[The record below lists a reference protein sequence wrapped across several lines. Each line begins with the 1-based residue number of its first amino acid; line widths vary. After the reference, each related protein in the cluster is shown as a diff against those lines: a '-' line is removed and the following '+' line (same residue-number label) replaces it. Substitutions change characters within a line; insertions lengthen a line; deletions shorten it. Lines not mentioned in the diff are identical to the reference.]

1 MNSFTDLNS
10 FEDFLNKKNLVVS
23 DQKKYHELKTLNR
36 NYKID
41 AILSEE
47 DRPSEYFEIEVEGLS
62 SIPSAIITDIE
73 NGQKTYFSLW
83 EK

>member
-1 MNSFTDLNS
+1 MESFTDFKS
-10 FEDFLNKKNLVVS
+10 FDDFLNRNNLMVS
-23 DQKKYHELKTLNR
+23 HKEKYDELKALNR

-47 DRPSEYFEIEVEGLS
+47 DRPSQYFEIDVEGLT
-62 SIPSAIITDIE
+62 SIPSATITDIE
-73 NGQKTYFSLW
+73 NDQKTYFSLW

>member
-1 MNSFTDLNS
+1 MKIFTDLKS
-10 FEDFLNKKNLVVS
+10 FEDFLDKNNLVIS
-23 DQKKYHELKTLNR
+23 NQKKYDELKELNR
-36 NYKID
+36 SYKID

-47 DRPSEYFEIEVEGLS
+47 DRPSQYFEIEVKGLI

-83 EK
+83 ER